1 MSPLTKQS
9 PDPGTLLQ
17 LSNLITTTTTSL
29 ISALS
34 ESPPSDSTI
43 PSTQVYNFQQTLISA
58 TAILSS
64 LISDP
69 RVRLIEISIQY
80 IESRALHIVVEK
92 RIPDLLA
99 KGGEGGVHITE
110 LAKRVG
116 IEALKLGK

>member
-1 MSPLTKQS
+1 MSPPAKQS
-9 PDPGTLLQ
+9 PDPAALLQ
-17 LSNLITTTTTSL
+17 LSNLISTTTASL

-34 ESPPSDSTI
+34 DSTPSDSTI
-43 PSTQVYNFQQTLISA
+43 PSTEVYNHQQTLISA
-58 TAILSS
+58 TAMLSS

-92 RIPDLLA
+92 RVPDLLA
-99 KGGEGGVHITE
+99 KGGENGVHITE
-110 LAKRVG
+110 LAKSVG